1 MENSDFEVVKSTTPR
16 SGTHLFIHIYR
27 LKLNGMGVWEYGSMG
42 ATKVG
47 IGTYNKFITFRDTA
61 EMGRIHL

>member
-1 MENSDFEVVKSTTPR
+1 ME
-16 SGTHLFIHIYR
+16 
-27 LKLNGMGVWEYGSMG
+27 WEYGSMG